1 MITLQKMINNFF
13 ENNIEFSVFS
23 NIVGDTT
30 VTTIRL
36 KADSK
41 LSIIYFNGSL
51 CMVKYNG
58 GLITYV
64 DVIDV
69 SYDNDTIKLELYLE
83 GTHVGVFLCEL

>member
-1 MITLQKMINNFF
+1 MINNFF

-23 NIVGDTT
+23 NIVGDST

-36 KADSK
+36 KADAK
-41 LSIIYFNGSL
+41 FSIIYFNGQL
-51 CMVKYNG
+51 CMVKYTG

-64 DVIDV
+64 DTIDV
-69 SYDNDTIKLELYLE
+69 DYDDNNIKLELYLE

>member
-41 LSIIYFNGSL
+41 LSIIYFNGQL

-64 DVIDV
+64 DIIDV